1 MVQYG
6 KRRGTPMRI
15 AIVDDEQG
23 CREELTLLLRAAEGP
38 CGCRIELAQFPGA
51 GEFLDALP
59 RERFDLV
66 FMDIFLE
73 GLDGVAAAAR
83 LWESDKRCLLVF
95 LTSSEEF
102 RRDAFAVHAF
112 DYLTKPV
119 TPERVATLLGDALSV
134 LPREE
139 AYIEVVSGRKT
150 VALLL
155 RDIASVVTDAHYV
168 DIGLADGAVVRSRM
182 TIQEFLGLTGGDPRF
197 LTINKGVVVNA
208 EAVAQVEGACC
219 VMENGARLPVRVRDR
234 AQVEQ
239 AVRDYHITTIR
250 GRQRHGQ

>member
-1 MVQYG
+1 
-6 KRRGTPMRI
+6 MRI

-59 RERFDLV
+59 RGQFDLV

-73 GLDGVAAAAR
+73 GMDGVAAAAR
-83 LWESDKRCLLVF
+83 LWDSDKRCLLVF

-119 TPERVATLLGDALSV
+119 TPERVAAVLRDALSV

-182 TIQEFLGLTGGDPRF
+182 TIQEFLNLTEGDP
-197 LTINKGVVVNA
+197 A
-208 EAVAQVEGACC
+208 SS
-219 VMENGARLPVRVRDR
+219 PS
-234 AQVEQ
+234 
-239 AVRDYHITTIR
+239 IR
-250 GRQRHGQ
+250 GSWSTPRPWPRWRAPAA

>member
-1 MVQYG
+1 M
-6 KRRGTPMRI
+6 KI
-15 AIVDDEQG
+15 AIVDDEER
-23 CREELTLLLRAAEGP
+23 CREDLTLLLQAAGEAY
-38 CGCRIELAQFPGA
+38 GCRIDLAAFPGA
-51 GEFLDALP
+51 EEFLDAFQ
-59 RERFDLV
+59 REQFSLV
-66 FMDIFLE
+66 FMDIFLA
-73 GLDGVAAAAR
+73 GMDGVAAAAR
-83 LWESDKRCLLVF
+83 LWASDKRCLLVF

-102 RRDAFAVHAF
+102 RQDAFAVHAF

-119 TPERVATLLGDALSV
+119 TPERVSTVLRDALAV

-139 AYIEVVSGRKT
+139 KYIKVASGRKT
-150 VALLL
+150 VTLLL
-155 RDIASVVTDAHYV
+155 RSVVSVVTDAHYV

-219 VMENGARLPVRVRDR
+219 VMADGARLPVRVRDR

-250 GRQRHGQ
+250 SRQRHGQ

>member
-1 MVQYG
+1 
-6 KRRGTPMRI
+6 MRI

-51 GEFLDALP
+51 GEFLDALL
-59 RERFDLV
+59 REQFDLV
-66 FMDIFLE
+66 FMDIFLA
-73 GLDGVAAAAR
+73 GIDGVSAAAR
-83 LWESDKRCLLVF
+83 LWETDKRCLLVF

-102 RRDAFAVHAF
+102 RREAFAVHAF

-119 TPERVATLLGDALSV
+119 TPERVSTVLRDALSV

-139 AYIEVVSGRKT
+139 KYIEVASGRKT
-150 VALLL
+150 VALLI
-155 RDIASVVTDAHYV
+155 RSIASVVTDAHYV
-168 DIGLADGAVVRSRM
+168 DICLLDGMTVRSRM
-182 TIQEFLGLTGGDPRF
+182 TIQEFLDLTGADPRF

-208 EAVAQVEGACC
+208 EAVARLEGACC

-234 AQVEQ
+234 TQVEQ
-239 AVRDYHITTIR
+239 AVRDYHFNKIR
-250 GRQRHGQ
+250 DRQRRGQ